1 VSASR
6 KVRTEHHHRRRLL
19 RGRGYFTRV
28 GPGLITGA
36 ADDDP
41 SGIGTYSQVGAAFG
55 FGLLWTCLI
64 SLPLAAAVQET
75 AARLG
80 LVCGKGLATL
90 IRERFPKPVLYMAL
104 ALVVGANSFNIGA
117 DLRSMGAAMR
127 LIVPVPPVVSIA
139 AMTLV
144 LLVLEIFV
152 SYATYSKILRF
163 LCLSLLAYIG
173 VLFVAHVGWGG
184 VAAGT
189 FDFHVRFTRPFLA
202 ALIAVLG
209 TTISPYLFF
218 WQAGEELE
226 ERREHHAGFKQKQL
240 RLMRV
245 DVFTGMTSAVA
256 VMFAIIVASATT
268 LGAHGIH
275 NIQTADQAAQALR
288 PVAGPAAGMLFA
300 IGIVGTG
307 LLAVPVLAGSTAYAI
322 SEAMR
327 WSEGLSKHFRQAR
340 GFYGVIIATMG
351 LGLVLDVVGVNPI
364 RALFLAAV
372 LNGLAAPPLLLL
384 MLILSNTRAELGAE
398 TGGRVSS
405 ALVGVAFLL
414 MTGAPIAYVF
424 AR

>member
-1 VSASR
+1 MSVGG
-6 KVRTEHHHRRRLL
+6 KRTSGHHHRRRLL

-90 IRERFPKPVLYMAL
+90 IREHFPKPVLYFAL
-104 ALVVGANSFNIGA
+104 ALCVGANAFNIGA
-117 DLRSMGAAMR
+117 DLRSMGAAVH
-127 LIVPVPPVVSIA
+127 LIVPIPAWISIGVMA
-139 AMTLV
+139 IV
-144 LLVLEIFV
+144 LITLEIRV
-152 SYATYSKILRF
+152 TYAAYSKILRV
-163 LCLSLLAYIG
+163 LCLSLFAYIA
-173 VLFVAHVGWGG
+173 VLFVAHVSWGD
-184 VAAGT
+184 VLAGT
-189 FDFHVRFTRPFLA
+189 FDFHVRFDRPFLA

-226 ERREHHAGFKQKQL
+226 ERREHPSAFADKQL

-245 DVFTGMTSAVA
+245 DVFTGMASAVT
-256 VMFAIIVASATT
+256 VMFAIMVSSAAT
-268 LGAHGIH
+268 LGAHGVK

-288 PVAGPAAGMLFA
+288 PVAGPAAGLLFA
-300 IGIVGTG
+300 LGIIGTG

-322 SEAMR
+322 SEAMQ
-327 WSEGLSKHFRQAR
+327 WSEGLSKRFREAK
-340 GFYGVIIATMG
+340 GFYGVIVATMG

-364 RALFLAAV
+364 RALFLAAI

-384 MLILSNTRAELGAE
+384 MLLLSNSREELGNE
-398 TGGRVSS
+398 TGGRVSD
-405 ALVGVAFLL
+405 ALVGLAFIL
-414 MTGAPIAYVF
+414 MAGAPIAYLF